1 MSENIFVKFLQVND
15 SVTYLQPD
23 RDSVNVEEVTAK
35 EIEFPLAD
43 SIFTKPDS
51 VDLLTG
57 EDVTIVKP
65 KQENYI
71 NENIEVINPYSVNSK
86 YINHYFN
93 SIPEKPI
100 YETNNP
106 KIKLFETTKI
116 SGEIQPLLRY
126 FESKDWL
133 GGIFLLLIIVIL
145 WIRKLSN
152 KFFQL
157 LFDSMFN
164 FQLAAKMYDNR
175 NILLRRVSLVLDIIS
190 LLVFSF
196 LIYFAIRHFDLVKG
210 FEYNNYLL
218 AIILGITIFYALFR
232 YIILSFTGYLFQIKE
247 IFSEYL
253 HHTFVINKISALIL
267 LPLLIVFI
275 YIVPD
280 IKEYI
285 LYLAVMVFFI
295 SVIIKAGWG
304 IKIINKK
311 DVGIF
316 YLILYLCTLEILPL
330 LLGYGVIKSMT
341 MSY

>member
-1 MSENIFVKFLQVND
+1 MSENIFVRFLQVND
-15 SVTYLQPD
+15 SVTYLQQD
-23 RDSVNVEEVTAK
+23 GDTVNVEEVTAE

-51 VDLLTG
+51 VDLLTE
-57 EDVTIVKP
+57 EDVNIYKP
-65 KQENYI
+65 KQENSI
-71 NENIEVINPYSVNSK
+71 IENIEVVNPYYVDSE

-93 SIPEKPI
+93 SIPGKPI
-100 YETNNP
+100 YEINNP
-106 KIKLFETTKI
+106 KIKLFETTEVN
-116 SGEIQPLLRY
+116 GEIQPLLRN
-126 FESKDWL
+126 FENKDWL
-133 GGIFLLLIIVIL
+133 GGIFLLLIIAIL
-145 WIRKLSN
+145 LIRKLSN

-164 FQLAAKMYDNR
+164 FRLSAKMYDNR

-190 LLVFSF
+190 LIVFSI
-196 LIYFAIRHFDLVKG
+196 LIYLAIKHFELVKG
-210 FEYNNYLL
+210 FEYKNYLL
-218 AIILGITIFYALFR
+218 AIILGISIFYALFR

-267 LPLLIVFI
+267 LPLLIIFI

-285 LYLAVMVFFI
+285 LYLAVIVFFA
-295 SVIIKAGWG
+295 SVIVKAGWG
-304 IKIINKK
+304 LKIINKK